1 MQVYIHFTKPG
12 QQNKILGTW
21 IVSLKFFI
29 MLHFGFLIMLKY
41 RYLFMLHSQ
50 ICLLYMW
57 VTNLSSFPT
66 FNQ

>member
-1 MQVYIHFTKPG
+1 MR
-12 QQNKILGTW
+12 LG
-21 IVSLKFFI
+21 INSVIYFQKDPVKFQI
-29 MLHFGFLIMLKY
+29 RKFLIMLKY